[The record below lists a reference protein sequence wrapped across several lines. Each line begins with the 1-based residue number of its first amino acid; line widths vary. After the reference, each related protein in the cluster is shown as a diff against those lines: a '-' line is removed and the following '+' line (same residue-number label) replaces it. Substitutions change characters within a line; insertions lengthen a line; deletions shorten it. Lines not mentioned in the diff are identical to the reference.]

1 MKKLSFIVSCLFIF
15 SCNTFKEDTTY
26 EFQKKIN
33 YLNVKSD
40 SLSIND
46 VLLLYKKGDF
56 SIPVGK
62 NVFHNLEN
70 LESSWLHFNTKNI
83 KQDHFLSIWSTYLKT
98 SEIYITSDD
107 SIITLEKHKRYLPL
121 ENRNTHYRLPTWK
134 IAQKYSNS
142 DIFIRIN
149 DNDRY
154 ATSLKFLF
162 LNQNDFLKFTQTDAY
177 FTMSIIIF
185 LSILA
190 FIILILFATQKK
202 YVMLWYAGYIFFVIT
217 DYMVFKGIWDNEILF
232 SNSFLFE
239 NLKTIA
245 QTSCVFFGSMFFLK
259 FYPFDKKTKIYAHLF
274 KIVAVTSFLIL
285 LFFAFNFLINNPKF
299 ELYWLWII
307 IRICVV
313 VIIIT
318 HLILIIKKVLPIY
331 LGVAFLLSTVFSLIH
346 FNLETTV
353 NATLQQAIIIENFF
367 YIISVLETLL
377 VAFYIINEIIKERMF
392 AINLRQENLNLR
404 NNFQDELFKNQQQE
418 RNKLLSNVH
427 DTFGG
432 YLEALKLRLMQKSKK
447 NPEDVKEILDA
458 FYKDYRYLLNSLYT
472 PKINSENFVEN
483 LIEFCEKLNNLSESN
498 INHQFILDNSEL
510 SQDKCVHL
518 YRIISELVTNAIK
531 HAKASKIKIDI
542 NQDTDED
549 IILKVT
555 DNGIG
560 FDTSDTKTKGFG
572 LNNIKQRIEQINARI
587 KIDSNNSGTKITI
600 IIPKNE

>member
-33 YLNVKSD
+33 YLNIKSD

-46 VLLLYKKGDF
+46 VLLLYNKGDF

-70 LESSWLHFNTKNI
+70 LESSWLHFNTKTI

-98 SEIYITSDD
+98 SEIYIASSD

-142 DIFIRIN
+142 DIFIKIN

-154 ATSLKFLF
+154 TTSLKFLF
-162 LNQNDFLKFTQTDAY
+162 LNQNDFLKFIQTDAY

-190 FIILILFATQKK
+190 FIILILFVTQKK
-202 YVMLWYAGYIFFVIT
+202 YVMLWYAGYIFFVVT
-217 DYMVFKGIWDNEILF
+217 DYIVFKGIWDNEILF

-245 QTSCVFFGSMFFLK
+245 QTSSVFFGSMFFLK
-259 FYPFDKKTKIYAHLF
+259 FYPFDKKTKIYSYLF

-285 LFFAFNFLINNPKF
+285 LFFAFNLLINNPKF
-299 ELYWLWII
+299 ELYWLWIV

-313 VIIIT
+313 IIIIT

-346 FNLETTV
+346 FNLDTTV
-353 NATLQQAIIIENFF
+353 NVTLQQAIIIEKFF

-377 VAFYIINEIIKERMF
+377 VAFYIISEIIKERIF
-392 AINLRQENLNLR
+392 AVNLRQENLNLR
-404 NNFQDELFKNQQQE
+404 NSFQDEIFKNQQQE

-483 LIEFCEKLNNLSESN
+483 LIEFCEKLNNLSDSN
-498 INHQFILDNSEL
+498 INHQFILENSEL

-518 YRIISELVTNAIK
+518 YRIISELITNAIK
-531 HAKASKIKIDI
+531 HAKASKIKINI
-542 NQDTDED
+542 NQKTDKD

-560 FDTSDTKTKGFG
+560 FDTSDIKTKGFG
-572 LNNIKQRIEQINARI
+572 LDNIKQRIEQINARI